1 MEQFNKTLKEF
12 VEKLANKYPEQ
23 KQSIEKYYK
32 IDENTGSK
40 YLDHF
45 FEHALKNGMD
55 LSTKNEIIFSKGNTI
70 LKHIDFYQ
78 IWNGDKELDQTEMDS
93 IWTYLH
99 TLYIYAIQYKKDCD
113 LKDLLKNI
121 KKLSGNRDELDEESK
136 VLADILDSLSGKF
149 SKVKEGDDDKLED
162 SDEEDGPSLFSL
174 PEELSSITG
183 VIADIAKEVAEE
195 IKPEDINISNPME
208 IIQDLASGNFDINNL
223 DDSKS
228 GVAKLV
234 KTIKDKIESK
244 LSSGSIDFE
253 KLLGEAKNILGKLGG
268 KKSSAGKM
276 FSKMMKQQMDEMKD
290 MPDDQKQMMQDA
302 MNILLNGGAGMEA
315 QAAQMKK
322 TMELSQTR
330 DRLRK
335 QLEEKQKKKAEKEK
349 TKVESLPVQKELSE
363 AQKEKLIADLE
374 RDFMREEKKQ
384 QATNNKKPKKK

>member
-12 VEKLANKYPEQ
+12 VEKLAGKYPEQ
-23 KQSIEKYYK
+23 KAAIEKYY
-32 IDENTGSK
+32 IINETTGDR
-40 YLDHF
+40 YLNQF
-45 FEHALKNGMD
+45 FEHAIKNGMD

-70 LKHIDFYQ
+70 LKHIDFYR
-78 IWNGDKELDQTEMDS
+78 IWNGDKELDQAEMDS

-99 TLYIYAIQYKKDCD
+99 TLYIYAIQYKKDSD

-121 KKLSGNRDELDEESK
+121 KKLSGNREELDEESQI
-136 VLADILDSLSGKF
+136 LADILDSLSGKF
-149 SKVKEGDDDKLED
+149 SKVKEGEEDKLED

-174 PEELSSITG
+174 PEELGSITG
-183 VIADIAKEVAEE
+183 IIADIAKEVAEE
-195 IKPEDINISNPME
+195 IKPEDINISNPMD
-208 IIQDLASGNFDINNL
+208 IIQDLASGNFDFNNL
-223 DDSKS
+223 DDNKS

-253 KLLGEAKNILGKLGG
+253 KLLGEAKNILSKLGG

-276 FSKMMKQQMDEMKD
+276 FSKMMKQQMDEMGD

-315 QAAQMKK
+315 QAAQMRK

-335 QLEEKQKKKAEKEK
+335 QLEDKQKKKAEKQAKEEHPK
-349 TKVESLPVQKELSE
+349 QKELSE

-374 RDFMREEKKQ
+374 RDFKKEQKQNGQVATGKKQ
-384 QATNNKKPKKK
+384 KKK